1 MCITWVSRGRHPL
14 VSAPVDVD
22 PGLCPSFVWFVP
34 VTWNYHEGSIY
45 VTMSEPGSTSA
56 GFCVCV
62 YTYLSHEH
70 VHVRVY
76 THTCAGFQCTSSTPT
91 GFHEVFRAVYIR
103 TCKKI
108 PYDTCYMMGRCVRIY
123 VYKCIHVC
131 VYVYVYIS
139 KNLCL
144 HMFIHIGAAKLKRA
158 ECSCTCI
165 NLCAYI

>member
-91 GFHEVFRAVYIR
+91 GFHEVFGAVYIR
-103 TCKKI
+103 TCKKSHTI
-108 PYDTCYMMGRCVRIY
+108 LATWWAGVYAYMYTNVYMYMCMYMCIFRHFHVYTCLY
-123 VYKCIHVC
+123 
-131 VYVYVYIS
+131 
-139 KNLCL
+139 
-144 HMFIHIGAAKLKRA
+144 
-158 ECSCTCI
+158 T
-165 NLCAYI
+165 